1 MQENECQGSVT
12 GSLDGITFAAWAS
25 RGDHPNFKRG
35 DLFARL
41 RTGENFFLIRSKEA
55 GADDE
60 SEDKWNL
67 HYNKREYHLADDVP
81 MVNWLSAL

>member
-12 GSLDGITFAAWAS
+12 SSLNGITFAAWAS
-25 RGDHPNFKRG
+25 RGDYSNFKRG
-35 DLFARL
+35 DLFAWL
-41 RTGENFFLIRSKEA
+41 RAGENFFLIRCKEA
-55 GADDE
+55 GADNE

-81 MVNWLSAL
+81 TLN

>member
-1 MQENECQGSVT
+1 MQENECQGSVPS
-12 GSLDGITFAAWAS
+12 GLNGITFAAWAS

-41 RTGENFFLIRSKEA
+41 RTGENFLLIRSKEA

-81 MVNWLSAL
+81 TLN